1 MDFHKLL
8 FRQYK
13 KYNLSENN
21 TPPDFIS
28 EVNKTYNSFEE
39 RIRLLENI
47 LEVNQKELLRTNSEL
62 KRVLLEQELEID
74 RNIHEIRTS
83 RNNLEESKTQLL
95 AVFSAIDSVVIS
107 TNESGIIKFVSPS
120 IKKQFGLEIHQVVG
134 LDITSL
140 ARRIG
145 LAINPFE
152 TLKNDQSLEFT
163 SESGEKHFQLRLNTD
178 NPESKNLVYSIMDIT
193 SDKNLRLQV
202 EGQKEFYESILENIP
217 ADVALFTK
225 DHRYIYLNSKA
236 VKNPELRQLIIG
248 KTDFEYFQATN
259 RSVEKA
265 IEREAIFQEAIQKRS
280 YVEFDDRLVDANG
293 KQKTLK
299 RRFTPFLKPEYQEDY
314 VMGFGIDVTELYEIQ
329 AHLKEN
335 EQKIKELNNSL
346 EQKVIERTR
355 ELQIANKE
363 MESFSYSVSHDLKSP
378 LRAIQGYA
386 NILNEEYKQFIDTE
400 GHRFLEEVIKN
411 ADRMTHL
418 IDSLLSFSRLGKK
431 EVHKVIF
438 SLDELVS
445 SMVEEEKPFP
455 NPNSVL
461 QIEPLGNAYADPDLL
476 RQVLTNLISNAL
488 KYSSK
493 KEKPTVEIKSIANGD
508 ELEVIVKD
516 NGAGFNM
523 DYYDKLFGVFQRLHS
538 DKEFQGT
545 GVGLALTQKIITKH
559 GGRIWATSEPGNG
572 AVFHFTLPQKQ
583 QQ

>member
-1 MDFHKLL
+1 M
-8 FRQYK
+8 
-13 KYNLSENN
+13 
-21 TPPDFIS
+21 
-28 EVNKTYNSFEE
+28 
-39 RIRLLENI
+39 
-47 LEVNQKELLRTNSEL
+47 
-62 KRVLLEQELEID
+62 
-74 RNIHEIRTS
+74 
-83 RNNLEESKTQLL
+83 
-95 AVFSAIDSVVIS
+95 
-107 TNESGIIKFVSPS
+107 
-120 IKKQFGLEIHQVVG
+120 
-134 LDITSL
+134 
-140 ARRIG
+140 
-145 LAINPFE
+145 
-152 TLKNDQSLEFT
+152 
-163 SESGEKHFQLRLNTD
+163 
-178 NPESKNLVYSIMDIT
+178 
-193 SDKNLRLQV
+193 
-202 EGQKEFYESILENIP
+202 
-217 ADVALFTK
+217 
-225 DHRYIYLNSKA
+225 
-236 VKNPELRQLIIG
+236 
-248 KTDFEYFQATN
+248 
-259 RSVEKA
+259 
-265 IEREAIFQEAIQKRS
+265 
-280 YVEFDDRLVDANG
+280 
-293 KQKTLK
+293 
-299 RRFTPFLKPEYQEDY
+299 
-314 VMGFGIDVTELYEIQ
+314 
-329 AHLKEN
+329 
-335 EQKIKELNNSL
+335 

-493 KEKPTVEIKSIANGD
+493 KEKPTVEIKSIANVD

>member
-83 RNNLEESKTQLL
+83 RNKLEESKTQLL

-134 LDITSL
+134 QDITSL

-145 LAINPFE
+145 LAINQFE
-152 TLKNDQSLEFT
+152 TLKKDQSLEFT

-178 NPESKNLVYSIMDIT
+178 NPESKNLVYYIRDIT

-202 EGQKEFYESILENIP
+202 EGQKEFYESILDNIP

-236 VKNPELRQLIIG
+236 IKNPEFRQLIIG

-265 IEREAIFQEAIQKRS
+265 IEREAIFQKAIQKRS
-280 YVEFDDRLVDANG
+280 CVEFDDRLVDANG
-293 KQKTLK
+293 KQKIIK

-314 VMGFGIDVTELYEIQ
+314 VMGFGIDVTELYEVQ

-335 EQKIKELNNSL
+335 EQKILELNNSL

-386 NILNEEYKQFIDTE
+386 NILNEEYRQFIDTE
-400 GHRFLEEVIKN
+400 GHRFLDEVIKN

-445 SMVEEEKPFP
+445 SMVEEVKPFP

-583 QQ
+583 Q